1 MKLWFI
7 ITPKG
12 KPAQSRLAGLAF
24 AANTR
29 KACIEHWCWDMAYG
43 GITEAE
49 VWAYW
54 RRLGYRCE
62 RREVGG

>member
-29 KACIEHWCWDMAYG
+29 KACIKHWCCWGESYG
-43 GITEAE
+43 
-49 VWAYW
+49 VKFWADW
-54 RRLGYRCE
+54 QRLGYRCE
-62 RREVGG
+62 RREVGE